1 MRNDK
6 IPTVFRPRIQTVIP
20 MIVNIDTTD
29 TECILRV
36 MMKAGL
42 LMCLRQT
49 FWIHQAILRGLL

>member
-1 MRNDK
+1 MRNDR

-20 MIVNIDTTD
+20 MIVSTDTMD
-29 TECILRV
+29 TECTLRV

-49 FWIHQAILRGLL
+49 SGILQGILRGLL